1 MSLEPITGTAVRFPP
16 GRIAV
21 RLGPQY
27 LLPYQR
33 LYKHYQTQV
42 TALPI
47 LRTQDFDGRVVKL
60 TPAQLDALNAAFAT
74 YGEPTNGSG
83 GDVFAAQERGR
94 TRLFKRTQFLS

>member
-1 MSLEPITGTAVRFPP
+1 MTLERITGTPVRFPP

-42 TALPI
+42 TDLPI

-60 TPAQLDALNAAFAT
+60 TPAQVDALNEAFDR
-74 YGEPTNGSG
+74 YGAPTNGVG

-94 TRLFKRTQFLS
+94 TKLFKRTQFLS

>member
-1 MSLEPITGTAVRFPP
+1 MTLEAITGTPVRFPP
-16 GRIAV
+16 GRVAV

-42 TALPI
+42 TNLPI
-47 LRTQDFDGRVVKL
+47 LSTRDFDGRVVKL
-60 TPAQLDALNAAFAT
+60 TPAQLEALNEAFAT
-74 YGEPTNGSG
+74 YGEPTNGTG
-83 GDVFAAQERGR
+83 GDVFAAQERAR